1 MTHFRLRARLSFAG
15 RCPSAGPAEGPSQ
28 PPLEPAS
35 TGA

>member
-1 MTHFRLRARLSFAG
+1 MTQFPLRARLSFVG
-15 RCPSAGPAEGPSQ
+15 RCPWAGPAEGSSQ